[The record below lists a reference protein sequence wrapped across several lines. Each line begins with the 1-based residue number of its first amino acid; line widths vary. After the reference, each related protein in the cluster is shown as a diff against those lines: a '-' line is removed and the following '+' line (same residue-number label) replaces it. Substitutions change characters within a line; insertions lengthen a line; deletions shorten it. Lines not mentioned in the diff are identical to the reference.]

1 MNDFI
6 SALRQEPHSHIP
18 VWFMRQAGRYME
30 EYRELRKS
38 YNIREM
44 CMNPEITEKITYAPI
59 KLLGVDAAIIFA
71 DIILPLEAMGY
82 KIDFNS
88 SGPNIENG
96 YRQNKNMEG
105 IHEFYAGELKYRT
118 YDAIRLFKQNHPET
132 PIIGFS
138 GGLITVMSYVIAG
151 ISDNNLIYTKKVM
164 LNDRSFGI
172 MKKMIK
178 NMVLE
183 YVKMQINAGV
193 DAIQIFDSWL
203 GALSP
208 YTFEK
213 YLKNDIIELVESIKS
228 KVPVIY
234 FSTGSSGMIGQFND
248 INPDILS
255 VDWRIQLGYARKI
268 LKNNIGLQGNLDPY
282 LVQYS
287 TEAAMEETRRILG
300 DIGKEDNYIF
310 NLGHGVLPDTT
321 PETLKIITDS
331 VHLYR

>member
-1 MNDFI
+1 MNNFI
-6 SALRQEPHSHIP
+6 SALKHEQHDHIP

-59 KLLGVDAAIIFA
+59 KLIGVDAAIIFA

-96 YRQNKNMEG
+96 YSHNKSMQG
-105 IHEFYAGELKYRT
+105 IHEFNAGELKYRT

-132 PIIGFS
+132 PLIGFS
-138 GGLITVMSYVIAG
+138 GGIITVMSYILAG

-164 LNDRSFGI
+164 LNDPSFSI
-172 MKKMIK
+172 MKKMVK
-178 NMVLE
+178 NMILD

-213 YLKNDIIELVESIKS
+213 YLKNDVIELVESIKS
-228 KVPVIY
+228 RVPIIY
-234 FSTGSSGMIGQFND
+234 FSTGNSGMIEQFND
-248 INPDILS
+248 INPDMLS
-255 VDWRIQLGYARKI
+255 VDWRIQLGNARKI
-268 LKNNIGLQGNLDPY
+268 LKEDIGLQGNLDPY
-282 LVQYS
+282 LVQYNRES
-287 TEAAMEETRRILG
+287 AMEETRRILK
-300 DIGKEDNYIF
+300 DAGKNDNYIF
-310 NLGHGVLPDTT
+310 NLGHGVLPDTD
-321 PETLKIITDS
+321 PETLKAITDS